1 MRGYLILSN
10 IIFLVYQHCQQQQ
23 VTGLETI
30 PADSGG
36 EEYLPAEELL
46 RNLTLL

>member
-1 MRGYLILSN
+1 MLSN

-30 PADSGG
+30 PTGSGE
-36 EEYLPAEELL
+36 EEYLLAGELL
-46 RNLTLL
+46 LHLTFL